1 MKGLNDAVSDSSRDS
16 IVLACCLSDSASC
29 DVMDVASIFNR
40 KSIKIEILIIWQVQ
54 DYLKSY
60 LQLPNGCIEI
70 DRIFCDLHWKPYFIN
85 WSNYNDAL
93 LSFFKPDHSETTH
106 TIFTICTHRE
116 KTVIFLITWRLSSVV
131 RLSLSSTLYLT

>member
-16 IVLACCLSDSASC
+16 IVLACCLSDSVIC

-60 LQLPNGCIEI
+60 L
-70 DRIFCDLHWKPYFIN
+70 
-85 WSNYNDAL
+85 
-93 LSFFKPDHSETTH
+93 
-106 TIFTICTHRE
+106 
-116 KTVIFLITWRLSSVV
+116 
-131 RLSLSSTLYLT
+131 